1 MSVHDQLDALVPV
14 AVALLLSGLIGL
26 DREWRHRPAG
36 IRTHMLVGM
45 GSALVISMASL
56 QYGADSAARLAA
68 NVITGIGF
76 LGAGV
81 IVQHRDRVRDLTTA
95 ASLWM
100 VAMIGLTAQSA
111 PSQDELGRR
120 LQGRVA
126 AMARTHGLL
135 TSERWRGAS
144 LIRII
149 RDELHP
155 YAEGN
160 DDSVVLSRPRSLG

>member
-76 LGAGV
+76 LGAGSSTGTAC
-81 IVQHRDRVRDLTTA
+81 DLTTA

-100 VAMIGLTAQSA
+100 VMIGLTA
-111 PSQDELGRR
+111 G
-120 LQGRVA
+120 
-126 AMARTHGLL
+126 AR
-135 TSERWRGAS
+135 A
-144 LIRII
+144 
-149 RDELHP
+149 
-155 YAEGN
+155 
-160 DDSVVLSRPRSLG
+160 

>member
-1 MSVHDQLDALVPV
+1 MSVGDQIEALIPV
-14 AVALLLSGLIGL
+14 AVALVLSGLIGL

-45 GSALVISMASL
+45 GSALVISMAHL

-100 VAMIGLTAQSA
+100 VAMIGLTAGARLYVMATGATLLGWFVISVLRWLTKRHVPPEA
-111 PSQDELGRR
+111 PDPDQFSEPRR
-120 LQGRVA
+120 EV
-126 AMARTHGLL
+126 
-135 TSERWRGAS
+135 
-144 LIRII
+144 
-149 RDELHP
+149 
-155 YAEGN
+155 
-160 DDSVVLSRPRSLG
+160 